1 MSEVVGSAAAVGGER
16 SAYTIPEFGADHG
29 IGRSLV
35 YEEIASGRL
44 KCRKVGRRTIILA
57 KDAAAWRDALPEW
70 RAA

>member
-1 MSEVVGSAAAVGGER
+1 MSEVVESAAVGGEKA
-16 SAYTIPEFGADHG
+16 AYTIPEFGADHG

-57 KDAAAWRDALPEW
+57 KDAAAWRDALPEG